1 MTTRDTGGV
10 RIHPD
15 PATTGGVRQEADLG
29 VLLTILFGIV
39 SMIGL
44 VVMLVTHV
52 PDDVGWNV
60 DYAKRAAASC
70 PPISGRIDEMLAD
83 GRVTDDE
90 QDIIRTLVEQ
100 ARAAPGGLEACPNH

>member
-1 MTTRDTGGV
+1 MTTHDSGGV
-10 RIHPD
+10 RVRPE
-15 PATTGGVRQEADLG
+15 PTTTGDVPQEADLG

-39 SMIGL
+39 SLIGL
-44 VVMLVTHV
+44 VIMLITHV
-52 PDDVGWNV
+52 PDEVGWNV

-70 PPISGRIDEMLAD
+70 PPISGRIGEMLAD

-90 QDIIRTLVEQ
+90 QGIVHTLVEQ